1 MLLGRGKSQLSSQVH
16 LVRDL
21 FRGGGS
27 DVGRA
32 PSIRR
37 AGLTRVAWGTTSR
50 SLAIIS
56 HPITIELF
64 RGLAELEDTGRGQ
77 LPHRL
82 PRTARAQ
89 CDDPQLLSA
98 EAQPSGVRV
107 AVRTAATAI
116 ELDLLRTRVVLTGV
130 PPRADGAVDLLVDGR
145 RVQHA
150 TVYGGDLVRINPATG
165 ATQMEQGE
173 VATLRFDGLAPQD
186 KTVELWLPHYE
197 RVELMAL
204 RTDAPIAAAASERPI
219 WVHQGSSIS
228 QGSNAATP
236 STTWPALAA
245 AQANLDLVN
254 LGFSGSAM
262 LDPFVARAIRD
273 HPADLI
279 SVKIGINL
287 VNSDLMRQRA
297 FGPAVHGFLDTIRD
311 GHPTTPIVVIGPLH
325 CPIHE
330 TTPGPGSFDGEALAA
345 GTIRFIALGDP
356 ADAQVPNAGLRRLT
370 LKGIRAQLTEIMARR
385 QTDDPSL
392 SYVDG
397 LDLYGPGDEAAYPL
411 PDNLHPDAATHR
423 LIAERFVALA
433 LR

>member
-1 MLLGRGKSQLSSQVH
+1 
-16 LVRDL
+16 L
-21 FRGGGS
+21 FRG
-27 DVGRA
+27 
-32 PSIRR
+32 I
-37 AGLTRVAWGTTSR
+37 
-50 SLAIIS
+50 
-56 HPITIELF
+56 
-64 RGLAELEDTGRGQ
+64 AELEDTGRGQ

-82 PRTARAQ
+82 PPSARAR

-107 AVRTAATAI
+107 AVRTTATLI

-150 TVYGGDLVRINPATG
+150 SVYGGDLVRIDPATG
-165 ATQMEQGE
+165 ATKMEQGE
-173 VATLRFDGLAPQD
+173 PATLRFDGLAPQD

-204 RTDAPIAAAASERPI
+204 RTDAPIAAAPADRPI
-219 WVHQGSSIS
+219 WVHHGSSIS

-245 AQANLDLVN
+245 AHANLDLVN

-273 HPADLI
+273 RPADLI

-297 FGPAVHGFLDTIRD
+297 FGPAVHGFLDIIRD
-311 GHPTTPIVVIGPLH
+311 GHPTTPILVIGPLH

-330 TTPGPGSFDGEALAA
+330 STPGPGSFDEEALSA
-345 GTIRFIALGDP
+345 GTIRFVALGDP
-356 ADAQVPNAGLRRLT
+356 ADAKVPNPGLRRLT
-370 LKGIRAQLTEIMARR
+370 LQSIREQLTQIVAQR
-385 QTDDPSL
+385 QIEDPHL

-397 LDLYGPGDEAAYPL
+397 LDLYGPRDEAAHPL

-423 LIAERFVALA
+423 LIAERFAALA
-433 LR
+433 LG

>member
-1 MLLGRGKSQLSSQVH
+1 MSV
-16 LVRDL
+16 
-21 FRGGGS
+21 
-27 DVGRA
+27 
-32 PSIRR
+32 
-37 AGLTRVAWGTTSR
+37 
-50 SLAIIS
+50 
-56 HPITIELF
+56 
-64 RGLAELEDTGRGQ
+64 
-77 LPHRL
+77 
-82 PRTARAQ
+82 
-89 CDDPQLLSA
+89 

-107 AVRTAATAI
+107 AVRTTATLI

-150 TVYGGDLVRINPATG
+150 SVYGGDLVRIDPATG
-165 ATQMEQGE
+165 AAEMEQGE
-173 VATLRFDGLAPQD
+173 PATLRFDGLAPQD

-197 RVELMAL
+197 RVELLAL
-204 RTDAPIAAAASERPI
+204 RTDAPIAAAPADQPI
-219 WVHQGSSIS
+219 WVHHGSSIS

-245 AQANLDLVN
+245 AHANLDLVN

-273 HPADLI
+273 RPADLI

-297 FGPAVHGFLDTIRD
+297 FGPAVHGFLDIIRD
-311 GHPTTPIVVIGPLH
+311 GHPTTPILVIGPLH

-330 TTPGPGSFDGEALAA
+330 STPGPGSFDEEALSA
-345 GTIRFIALGDP
+345 GTIRFVALGDP
-356 ADAQVPNAGLRRLT
+356 ADAKVPNPGLRRLT
-370 LKGIRAQLTEIMARR
+370 LQSIREQLTQIVAQR
-385 QTDDPSL
+385 QIEDPHL

-397 LDLYGPGDEAAYPL
+397 LDLYGPRDEAAHPL

-423 LIAERFVALA
+423 LIAERFAALA
-433 LR
+433 LG